1 MIMPADLE
9 WRLIYI
15 LVSCQE
21 YSSRVRL
28 MQTDFANVCF
38 FDLSNHDIMR
48 MPTCPGLELHFPAK
62 IVAREKMSRF
72 IFCYLEL
79 WNMVAFPIDLE
90 AWYIG
95 GLFTFTMKFHYGL
108 AVLQINYVWFGYS
121 CLPFLTPLVM

>member
-62 IVAREKMSRF
+62 IVAREKNESFYFLLLGIMEHGSISNRLGSLVYRRTVHVHNE
-72 IFCYLEL
+72 ISL
-79 WNMVAFPIDLE
+79 
-90 AWYIG
+90 
-95 GLFTFTMKFHYGL
+95 
-108 AVLQINYVWFGYS
+108 WFG
-121 CLPFLTPLVM
+121 CFAN